1 MITHVSCPESRRVSL
16 AGVSVAT
23 KEYKSPIIPRR
34 TPTSSLGEAFD
45 TLFHGLGKTAAS
57 LFPDVYAAG
66 TQGHALLAAKTLHD
80 HREYAQTYGMEYDFG
95 IPSSTDADVCA
106 CRRHDVGK
114 DERG

>member
-1 MITHVSCPESRRVSL
+1 MIP
-16 AGVSVAT
+16 G
-23 KEYKSPIIPRR
+23 R

-45 TLFHGLGKTAAS
+45 ALFHGLGKTAAS

-80 HREYAQTYGMEYDFG
+80 HREYAQTYGMEDDFG

-114 DERG
+114 DGEGRERRVSRDQMYK